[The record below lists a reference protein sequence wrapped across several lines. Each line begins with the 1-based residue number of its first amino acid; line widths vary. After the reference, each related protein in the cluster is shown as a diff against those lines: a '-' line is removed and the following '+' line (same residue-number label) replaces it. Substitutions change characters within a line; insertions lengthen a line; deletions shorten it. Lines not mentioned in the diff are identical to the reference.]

1 MDSSDFES
9 VPDVS
14 TELNAAPKRKRSISG
29 LQTED
34 SEPIVDSNS
43 GEPSA
48 VATDNDQSG
57 AEDNLWD
64 ISKIRDSLPQSAI
77 GASTSTRIARAPLF
91 KLPPKM
97 RKYTSSADEE
107 IEHPDL
113 EVLNESSLDEG
124 EAETTDDLPCRTL
137 DNFVVFDQDDNNTV
151 VELDDLG
158 MEGTDITIAGNVEPL
173 KASDLDRIAGGDQ
186 EVAEDEDEDDEC
198 AGDGY
203 NSESRATATVPNG
216 KDLASNQES
225 ISDADSWTTAPPGDS
240 ACVSG
245 SDTFVQ
251 RIRLSAI
258 LNYET
263 YLTQNGE
270 TEVWVRTCFAWYKLL
285 NPHPGYVAIYSSLYK
300 SVYIAH
306 QAIVRSK
313 TNPGLTIAQ
322 FIRELRESPNDIIS
336 RLSPITDGDFRKYR
350 ESIVEEIEICLEAT
364 GDLELIK
371 TSLIRAICG
380 LGQKT
385 VKKARSGAGRTSSL
399 ARGTRTT
406 GRSVTVGEP
415 KHENPSCITPLIA
428 SIAQGLYAQHLV
440 NVSHFDTSQGAA
452 KGTDKNTAT
461 SKDKVD
467 LWKKKYTEATKTKR
481 SAKDV
486 KGIVSLADLQQ
497 NASVSCF
504 QLGNIRCSD
513 GSRLPQVETDRL
525 HFDQVQIAPKSST
538 EGGIDREDVIT
549 IKIGEAVLVRA
560 MQPEPGYDPSSL
572 WEGLGDAQVD
582 EGNAQHSTSS
592 DALVRVVQVTS
603 IMFSI
608 HEERWMLHGRMLLPG
623 RNTVLQEV
631 AMPNEWFLVDSC
643 RTYWIGDSLC
653 GKANISFIPS
663 TQTIDVDEWATKRQM
678 YCQFWY
684 DVTSGMFEDVNAH
697 IQGISSRTPMWC
709 RSCTRK
715 KMSFDAKL
723 GRTIVGVRS
732 SHHNNTG
739 VSSGSDLSAVAV
751 DEAAKS
757 HDVPEYLA
765 TATIGDT
772 EYHVSDM
779 VYILSE
785 HSDQPFQI
793 GYVLKFIGGASG
805 NGRHGGIKRE
815 LRAEVQILRR
825 MRILP
830 PEKRPVGEENRYNDE
845 RHLFW
850 TPLMQVFDVAD
861 FRGKCWVM
869 HPDNIGDNLNAYK
882 DTDSNA
888 FYARYESTRAW
899 PEGKADWI
907 ELKPARDTSDT
918 SDKTAVD
925 EEEEDERMPMQ
936 PCCLLCK
943 RERQRRMD
951 LMTQFL
957 RSPDTRVGPL
967 SAGKANEST
976 SFARGSRY
984 LRALDLFSGCGGL
997 TQGLD
1002 QSGVV
1007 KTLWS
1012 VEYMPSAGM
1021 TFAKNHPDAQ
1031 VYNQCSNLLLESAIK
1046 TYHGAPT
1053 QPLINKFDGKELPP
1067 MPRPGDVDFIYC
1079 GPPCQ
1084 GFSRCNR
1091 FIKADD
1097 IKTSLIANALSYVDF
1112 YRPTYF
1118 LLENVRGLI
1127 DYRLGGVQIG
1137 PGRVSGGIKMGALKF
1152 ILRALTTMGYQAR
1165 FYVLQAGNFGL
1176 AQSRRRLFV
1185 WACKRGC
1192 RLPGVPSPIST
1203 FGKSGQV
1210 SIHFPDG
1217 TTYEPHAHLNG
1228 NAPHHSITVEDAI
1241 GDLPKFE
1248 FVNPALVY
1256 PGTDSEVRNPDWPQY
1271 IAVSGQPTNI
1281 PRDLNGRSGYVG
1293 HMEMQYS
1300 VSPTSEFQRRRR
1312 RQEQMCLPGI
1322 DSNYGGLIDTLY
1334 NHVCRKFNDI
1344 NTERICRVV
1353 MEPGMDH
1360 RSLPDK
1366 LKPWCLSAK
1375 ESAASRHNGWKGL
1388 YGRLRPE
1395 GYFGTA
1401 LTEMQPMGKSG
1412 TVLLYDQR
1420 RVLSVRECARA
1431 QGFPDNFRLY
1441 SINADDTRDMHRQ
1454 VGNAVPPPLAFA
1466 LSLELREALF
1476 QDFVENKPEDE
1487 ACHITDE
1494 VPDSVGDILG
1504 DFCIDLTGRP
1514 QTVVVDHAK
1523 IAIQQEPSPSAEVSE
1538 ALDGPDCD
1546 SSESK
1551 LEAGLNSDLD
1561 GVVVMC

>member
-1 MDSSDFES
+1 MDSSDFDGQES
-9 VPDVS
+9 D
-14 TELNAAPKRKRSISG
+14 
-29 LQTED
+29 
-34 SEPIVDSNS
+34 
-43 GEPSA
+43 A

-57 AEDNLWD
+57 TEDSLWD
-64 ISKIRDSLPQSAI
+64 ISKIRDSLPQPTN
-77 GASTSTRIARAPLF
+77 GASTSARIARTPLF

-97 RKYTSSADEE
+97 RKYTPSADEE
-107 IEHPDL
+107 VEHADL
-113 EVLNESSLDEG
+113 EVLNESSLGEG

-137 DNFVVFDQDDNNTV
+137 DNFVVFDQDDNNAV
-151 VELDDLG
+151 VELDELG
-158 MEGTDITIAGNVEPL
+158 MEGADISIAGDVEPL
-173 KASDLDRIAGGDQ
+173 KASDLDHVAGGDQ
-186 EVAEDEDEDDEC
+186 EAADDDDDNDC
-198 AGDGY
+198 VGDGY
-203 NSESRATATVPNG
+203 NSESRAVAPVPNG
-216 KDLASNQES
+216 KDSTANTENT
-225 ISDADSWTTAPPGDS
+225 SDAESWATAPSGDS
-240 ACVSG
+240 GCAIG
-245 SDTFVQ
+245 GDAFVQ

-263 YLTQNGE
+263 YLTQGGE

-285 NPHPGYVAIYSSLYK
+285 NPHPGCISTYSSLYK

-313 TNPGLTIAQ
+313 TTPDLSIAQ

-364 GDLELIK
+364 GDLELLNS
-371 TSLIRAICG
+371 SLIRGICG
-380 LGQKT
+380 LGQKGI
-385 VKKARSGAGRTSSL
+385 KKARSSAGRTSSL

-406 GRSVTVGEP
+406 GRSVTHGEP

-452 KGTDKNTAT
+452 KGAEKNTPM

-467 LWKKKYTEATKTKR
+467 LWKKKYTETSKTKR
-481 SAKDV
+481 PAKDV

-497 NASVSCF
+497 NAIVSCF
-504 QLGNIRCSD
+504 QLGTIRCSS
-513 GSRLPQVETDRL
+513 GSRLPQVESDRL
-525 HFDQVQIAPKSST
+525 HFDQVQIALNTST
-538 EGGIDREDVIT
+538 DGEVDGEDVIT
-549 IKIGEAVLVRA
+549 IRIGEAVLVRA
-560 MQPEPGYDPSSL
+560 MQLEPGYDPSSL
-572 WEGLGDAQVD
+572 WEGLGEVQA
-582 EGNAQHSTSS
+582 EGTSVQNTRS
-592 DALVRVVQVTS
+592 PGALVRVVQVTS

-608 HEERWMLHGRMLLPG
+608 HEERWMFHGRLLLPG

-663 TQTIDVDEWATKRQM
+663 KQTIDVDEWAAKRQM

-684 DVTSGMFEDVNAH
+684 DLSSGMFEDVNTH

-732 SHHNNTG
+732 SYKHAASDG
-739 VSSGSDLSAVAV
+739 SSDLPTTAI
-751 DEAAKS
+751 DETAKS
-757 HDVPEYLA
+757 RDVPEYLA

-793 GYVLKFIGGASG
+793 GYILKFIDGALGSGRQRGLGG
-805 NGRHGGIKRE
+805 E
-815 LRAEVQILRR
+815 LQAEVQILRR
-825 MRILP
+825 MRVLP
-830 PEKRPVGEENRYNDE
+830 PEKRPAGDENSYNDE

-869 HPDNIGDNLNAYK
+869 HPDKIGGNLNAYK

-888 FYARYESTRAW
+888 FYARYESMRAW
-899 PEGKADWI
+899 PENEADWI
-907 ELKPARDTSDT
+907 ELKPARDASEVLDE
-918 SDKTAVD
+918 AAA
-925 EEEEDERMPMQ
+925 EEETEDERMPMQ

-943 RERQRRMD
+943 RERQRRME

-957 RSPDTRVGPL
+957 RLPDTRVRPL
-967 SAGKANEST
+967 PANKSNECT
-976 SFARGSRY
+976 SFARGHRT

-1046 TYHGAPT
+1046 AYHGAPT

-1137 PGRVSGGIKMGALKF
+1137 PGRVSGGIKMGVLKF

-1192 RLPGVPSPIST
+1192 RLPGVPTPIST
-1203 FGKSGQV
+1203 FGKSGLV
-1210 SIHFPDG
+1210 SINFPDG

-1228 NAPHHSITVEDAI
+1228 NAPHHSISVDDAI

-1248 FVNPALVY
+1248 FVNPAKVY
-1256 PGTDSEVRNPDWPQY
+1256 PDTGNEDRNPDWPQY
-1271 IAVSGQPTNI
+1271 IAVSGQPTDI

-1300 VSPTSEFQRRRR
+1300 VPPMSEFQRLRR
-1312 RQEQMCLPGI
+1312 RQEQMCLPGTN
-1322 DSNYGGLIDTLY
+1322 SNYGRLIDTLY

-1344 NTERICRVV
+1344 NTERICSVV
-1353 MEPGMDH
+1353 MKPGMDH

-1431 QGFPDNFRLY
+1431 QGFPDNFKLY
-1441 SINADDTRDMHRQ
+1441 SINENDTRDMHRQ

-1476 QDFVENKPEDE
+1476 QDFVDSKPGEE
-1487 ACHITDE
+1487 ACNIAAE
-1494 VPDSVGDILG
+1494 VPDGADDILG

-1514 QTVVVDHAK
+1514 QAYVTDHAK
-1523 IAIQQEPSPSAEVSE
+1523 MAIQQEPSPSAEV
-1538 ALDGPDCD
+1538 A
-1546 SSESK
+1546 
-1551 LEAGLNSDLD
+1551 EAGAMAAPDRDDRNPELEGAMSCDLD
-1561 GVVVMC
+1561 GATVAC

>member
-1 MDSSDFES
+1 
-9 VPDVS
+9 
-14 TELNAAPKRKRSISG
+14 ISG
-29 LQTED
+29 L
-34 SEPIVDSNS
+34 EPD
-43 GEPSA
+43 A
-48 VATDNDQSG
+48 VSTDNDQSG
-57 AEDNLWD
+57 AEDNPWD
-64 ISKIRDSLPQSAI
+64 ISKIRDSLPRPTN

-97 RKYTSSADEE
+97 RKYTPSADEE
-107 IEHPDL
+107 VEHADL

-124 EAETTDDLPCRTL
+124 EAEMTDDLPCRTL
-137 DNFVVFDQDDNNTV
+137 DNFVVFDQDDNNAV

-158 MEGTDITIAGNVEPL
+158 MEGSDISIAGNVEPL
-173 KASDLDRIAGGDQ
+173 KASDLDRIAGDDQ
-186 EVAEDEDEDDEC
+186 EEPDEDDDNGNGC
-198 AGDGY
+198 VGNGY
-203 NSESRATATVPNG
+203 NSESKAATPVPNG
-216 KDLASNQES
+216 KSPADNSEC
-225 ISDADSWTTAPPGDS
+225 ISDAESWATAPSGDS
-240 ACVSG
+240 ACASG
-245 SDTFVQ
+245 GDAFVQ

-285 NPHPGYVAIYSSLYK
+285 NPHPGYISTYSSLFK

-313 TNPGLTIAQ
+313 TKPDLSIAQ

-364 GDLELIK
+364 GDLELLNS
-371 TSLIRAICG
+371 SLIRGICG
-380 LGQKT
+380 LGQKG

-406 GRSVTVGEP
+406 GRSATIGEP

-440 NVSHFDTSQGAA
+440 SVSHFDTSQGAT
-452 KGTDKNTAT
+452 KGAEKTALA

-467 LWKKKYTEATKTKR
+467 LWKKKYTEASKTKR

-504 QLGNIRCSD
+504 EPGTIRCSS
-513 GSRLPQVETDRL
+513 GSRLPQVESDRL
-525 HFDQVQIAPKSST
+525 HFEQVQITPESST
-538 EGGIDREDVIT
+538 DDGENGENVIT

-560 MQPEPGYDPSSL
+560 MQPEPGYEPTSL
-572 WEGLGDAQVD
+572 WEGVD
-582 EGNAQHSTSS
+582 DVQAEGSTAQHTANSA
-592 DALVRVVQVTS
+592 ALVRVVQVTS

-663 TQTIDVDEWATKRQM
+663 KQTIDVDEWATKRQM

-684 DVTSGMFEDVNAH
+684 DTASGMFEDVNTH

-715 KMSFDAKL
+715 KMSYDAKL

-732 SHHNNTG
+732 SNQHAANG
-739 VSSGSDLSAVAV
+739 GAGSDTPTTAV
-751 DEAAKS
+751 DEAAKAR
-757 HDVPEYLA
+757 DVPEYLA
-765 TATIGDT
+765 TATIGET
-772 EYHVSDM
+772 EYHVNDM

-793 GYVLKFIGGASG
+793 GYVLKFIGGTSG
-805 NGRHGGIKRE
+805 SGRHSGLGGE
-815 LRAEVQILRR
+815 LQAEVQILRR

-830 PEKRPVGEENRYNDE
+830 PEKRPAGDENRYNDE

-869 HPDNIGDNLNAYK
+869 HRDNIGDNLNAYK

-888 FYARYESTRAW
+888 FYARYESMRAW
-899 PEGKADWI
+899 PEGQEDWI
-907 ELKPARDTSDT
+907 ELKPARDASD
-918 SDKTAVD
+918 VLD
-925 EEEEDERMPMQ
+925 EAALEKEEEDERMPMQ

-951 LMTQFL
+951 LMAQFL
-957 RSPDTRVGPL
+957 RSPDTRVAPL
-967 SAGKANEST
+967 SADKDSERV
-976 SFARGSRY
+976 SFARGHRF

-1046 TYHGAPT
+1046 AYHGATT

-1203 FGKSGQV
+1203 FGKSGMV
-1210 SIHFPDG
+1210 SINFPDG

-1248 FVNPALVY
+1248 FVNPAQVY
-1256 PGTDSEVRNPDWPQY
+1256 PDTDSESRNPDWPQY
-1271 IAVSGQPTNI
+1271 IAVSGQRTNI
-1281 PRDLNGRSGYVG
+1281 PRDLDGRSGYVG

-1300 VSPTSEFQRRRR
+1300 VPPMSEFQRLRR
-1312 RQEQMCLPGI
+1312 RQEQMCLPGT

-1360 RSLPDK
+1360 RSLPEK

-1388 YGRLRPE
+1388 YGRLHPD

-1441 SINADDTRDMHRQ
+1441 SINEDDTRDMHRQ

-1476 QDFVENKPEDE
+1476 QDFVDSKPGKE
-1487 ACHITDE
+1487 ACHIAAE
-1494 VPDSVGDILG
+1494 VPDAAADILG
-1504 DFCIDLTGRP
+1504 DFCIDLTGPP
-1514 QTVVVDHAK
+1514 QTAVADNAK
-1523 IAIQQEPSPSAEVSE
+1523 VAILQEPSPSAETAEVSAMAE
-1538 ALDGPDCD
+1538 PDRDG
-1546 SSESK
+1546 SEPE
-1551 LEAGLNSDLD
+1551 LEAGLSCELD
-1561 GVVVMC
+1561 EAAVAC